1 MRHRSGGGGENV
13 PSARSVGEFGW
24 MMTTTEEKVGAR
36 EEEKD
41 VRDVKQMY
49 ITDGKR
55 KMQEM

>member
-1 MRHRSGGGGENV
+1 MDDDEL
-13 PSARSVGEFGW
+13 
-24 MMTTTEEKVGAR
+24 TTKEEKVGAR

-49 ITDGKR
+49 ITGGKR

>member
-1 MRHRSGGGGENV
+1 MRHRLGGGGENV
-13 PSARSVGEFGW
+13 PAVRSVGEFGW
-24 MMTTTEEKVGAR
+24 MMTTKEEKVGAR

-49 ITDGKR
+49 ITSGKR